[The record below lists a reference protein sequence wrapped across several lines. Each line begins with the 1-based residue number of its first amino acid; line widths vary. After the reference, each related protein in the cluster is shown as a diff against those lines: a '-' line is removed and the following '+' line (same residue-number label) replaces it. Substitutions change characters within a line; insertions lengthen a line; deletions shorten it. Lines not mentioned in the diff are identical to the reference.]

1 MAIDY
6 SRESRR
12 VSEQVAKLQA
22 ATSETNHRLADQIQ
36 FQLGT
41 NRRSE
46 IYGLIGGKGK
56 PYQQAFNEYL
66 DSL

>member
-1 MAIDY
+1 MATDY
-6 SRESRR
+6 SKETRR

-22 ATSETNHRLADQIQ
+22 STSQTNHRLADQIQ
-36 FQLGT
+36 FKLGT

-46 IYGLIGGKGK
+46 IYGKIGGAGK